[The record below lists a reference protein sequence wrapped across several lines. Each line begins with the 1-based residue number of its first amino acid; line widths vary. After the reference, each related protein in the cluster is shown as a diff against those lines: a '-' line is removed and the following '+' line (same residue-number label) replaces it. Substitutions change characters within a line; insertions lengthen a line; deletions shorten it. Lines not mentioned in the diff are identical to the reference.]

1 MKCLFLVTL
10 WLELGLTD
18 GSTSQLDVQGPLE
31 CVQNLLVRLG
41 CASLVLAEN
50 VGCCVTLL
58 GQLVAGHLGLQL
70 VALLLDQLADLDAD
84 SLGLDDIWVVV
95 ELLLTLTLCVTLGL

>member
-1 MKCLFLVTL
+1 MCLFLVTL
-10 WLELGLTD
+10 WLELGLTN
-18 GSTSQLDVQGPLE
+18 GSTSQLDIEGALE
-31 CVQNLLVRLG
+31 CVQDLLVGLG
-41 CASLVLAEN
+41 CAGLVLAEN
-50 VGCCVTLL
+50 VGGGVALL

-70 VALLLDQLADLDAD
+70 IALLLDQLADLDAD